1 MWFDKRVALT
11 GLMLGAALAVAAPLA
26 GQQAPVVAFSVRS
39 SAREAGIRFEFQ
51 DGKALHIA
59 FLDGQVL
66 IDGSPAGGYRPGGA
80 LEAEWRRF
88 LTWAG
93 GAGADEAVAVAR
105 AWKPADLA
113 GGEGQVL
120 GTLRAR
126 LETLSASRSVPAPP
140 QPPADADIEAAVA
153 EAVAAADRARSLGD
167 EIRNSIRESVRE
179 NVRPDIRRS
188 RDARPEV
195 WSGWQSEQA
204 RFVSPVGAVV
214 GGLLGLVGTFVALT
228 AIAFGV
234 SFFGG
239 RQLDVVADTVSTSLV
254 RSFFVGL
261 FAQPLILP
269 AFGAMIAGLTLTV
282 IGILVIP
289 VAIVAFVVALL
300 AAALG
305 GYLAVARVAG
315 SAFMKRRR
323 GDHGVESFGILRSVA
338 YGLAILLAV
347 WLPAVILSW
356 VPVAGSLLT
365 WAAVVFTWMLMTTG
379 FGAALLTRG
388 GVRATFGRRFTPPEL
403 PPATLYERPG
413 PEISTGEWLS
423 SGKS

>member
-1 MWFDKRVALT
+1 VALT
-11 GLMLGAALAVAAPLA
+11 GLILSAALAVAAPLA
-26 GQQAPVVAFSVRS
+26 GQSAPVAAYSVRS
-39 SAREAGIRFEFQ
+39 SAREAGIDFQFE
-51 DGKALHIA
+51 DGKALQIM
-59 FLDGQVL
+59 FRDGQVL

-93 GAGADEAVAVAR
+93 GAGADEAVAAAR
-105 AWKPADLA
+105 AWKPAGLPGD
-113 GGEGQVL
+113 EGQVL
-120 GTLRAR
+120 STLQAR
-126 LETLSASRSVPAPP
+126 LATLTASRSVPAPP
-140 QPPADADIEAAVA
+140 MPPAEADIEATVA
-153 EAVAAADRARSLGD
+153 EAVAAADRARTMGE
-167 EIRNSIRESVRE
+167 EIRNSVRESVRE
-179 NVRPDIRRS
+179 NIRRS
-188 RDARPEV
+188 RETRRDARPEV

-204 RFVSPVGAVV
+204 SFTSPLGAVF
-214 GGLLGLVGTFVALT
+214 GGLLGLLGTFVALT
-228 AIAFGV
+228 AMAFGV

-289 VAIVAFVVALL
+289 VAIVAFGVALL

-315 SAFMKRRR
+315 SAFMKRRK
-323 GDHGVESFGILRSVA
+323 GDHGVESYGILRSVA

-347 WLPAVILSW
+347 WLPAVVLGP

-365 WAAVVFTWMLMTTG
+365 WAAAVFTWMLMTTG

-388 GVRATFGRRFTPPEL
+388 GVRTTFGRRFTPPEL
-403 PPATLYERPG
+403 PPASLYERTG

>member
-1 MWFDKRVALT
+1 MWFDKRAALT
-11 GLMLGAALAVAAPLA
+11 GLMLGAALAAPVPLT
-26 GQQAPVVAFSVRS
+26 GQDAPVVAFSVRS
-39 SAREAGIRFEFQ
+39 SSREAGVTFRFQ
-51 DGKALHIA
+51 DGKS
-59 FLDGQVL
+59 LDITLLRGQVL
-66 IDGSPAGGYRPGGA
+66 IDGARAGTYQPGGA
-80 LEAEWRRF
+80 LDVEWRRF

-93 GAGADEAVAVAR
+93 SGGADEAVAVAR
-105 AWKPADLA
+105 AWKPADLSGA
-113 GGEGQVL
+113 EGQAL
-120 GTLRAR
+120 GALRER
-126 LETLSASRSVPAPP
+126 LAALTATQSVPAPP
-140 QPPADADIEAAVA
+140 APAADADIEAAVA
-153 EAVAAADRARSLGD
+153 EAAAAAERARTLGD
-167 EIRNSIRESVRE
+167 EIRSAVRVQVQD
-179 NVRPDIRRS
+179 NLRR
-188 RDARPEV
+188 RDARPDVRPEV
-195 WSGWQSEQA
+195 WEGETAS
-204 RFVSPVGAVV
+204 FTSPVGTVV
-214 GGLLGLVGTFVALT
+214 GGLLGLLGTFVALT

-239 RQLDVVADTVSTSLV
+239 RQIDVVADTVSTSLV

-269 AFGAMIAGLTLTV
+269 AFGAMIAGLALTV

-315 SAFMKRRR
+315 SALMKRRK
-323 GDHGVESFGILRSVA
+323 GDHGVESFGILRSIA

-347 WLPAVILSW
+347 WVPAVVLAP
-356 VPVAGSLLT
+356 VPVAGSLLA
-365 WAAVVFTWMLMTTG
+365 WAAGVFTWMLMTTG

-388 GVRATFGRRFTPPEL
+388 GVRTTFGRRFTPPQL

-423 SGKS
+423 TGKS